1 MKIAFVAFDFGEYC
15 VRLASGIA
23 QGADTK
29 VLCFLPRE
37 EADPYSHL
45 LSDSVDLHVFDKPR
59 LRESI
64 KQVKMV
70 AQLDNPDSVAKMQ
83 QQRLIV
89 PHTRIAE
96 TAKKEGF
103 LNVLLT
109 GSGDERLLA
118 ALQFTA

>member
-59 LRESI
+59 LR
-64 KQVKMV
+64 M
-70 AQLDNPDSVAKMQ
+70 D
-83 QQRLIV
+83 
-89 PHTRIAE
+89 
-96 TAKKEGF
+96 
-103 LNVLLT
+103 
-109 GSGDERLLA
+109 
-118 ALQFTA
+118 